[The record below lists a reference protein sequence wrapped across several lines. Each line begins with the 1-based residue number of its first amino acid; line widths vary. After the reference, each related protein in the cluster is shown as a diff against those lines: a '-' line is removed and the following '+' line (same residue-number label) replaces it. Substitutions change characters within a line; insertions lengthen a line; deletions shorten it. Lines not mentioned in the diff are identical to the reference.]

1 MITEGAIETS
11 FLSNPRFV
19 YMLLFS
25 VISKRV
31 SRFYRLISF
40 DSSQDPVKSG
50 SFSGLICGMTLFH
63 RPPQFRFS
71 VTSLLVIFVSL
82 FNALQC
88 FDIYVSGLAKLTVN
102 VNPRY
107 VLLKRGSAVTIDC
120 AASGTAKPVTIT
132 WQHNSVAVVD
142 TDEIKVFPN
151 NTLYIKI
158 LRHSNK
164 GNYVCEAK
172 IDSAHSSTTTVKVE
186 VAGKGLS
193 NSLLEQFV
201 SLHFYPVVISKNFKK
216 KGSRCNHAHILDVA

>member
-1 MITEGAIETS
+1 MS
-11 FLSNPRFV
+11 
-19 YMLLFS
+19 LFS

-40 DSSQDPVKSG
+40 DSSQDPVISG

-88 FDIYVSGLAKLTVN
+88 FDIYVSGLAKLTVK
-102 VNPRY
+102 VNPQY

-132 WQHNSVAVVD
+132 WHYDSVAH

-158 LRHSNK
+158 LRPSYK

-172 IDSAHSSTTTVKVE
+172 IDSAHSSTSTAKVE
-186 VAGKGLS
+186 IAGKGLS

-216 KGSRCNHAHILDVA
+216 SVGTTEL